1 MFSWQLQSIKNV
13 YFLFSSFSSL
23 GTWNK
28 GLKVDPTISF
38 RLSYMFIIPSLN
50 FSTDECT
57 IDQISNKVKDRSSG
71 KDHGPSTKALVV
83 FCHVSNPQRQVQ
95 WIPDC
100 YQSMC
105 WRYQTWFLHNLVPNL
120 LVTPMSSAKNGPLR
134 KNLKFFSEFIKRPG
148 SKMTFRIA
156 RIFMIFLIQQSI
168 SESRRSS
175 NFFINTGWG
184 CTIIAKGWNLPL

>member
-83 FCHVSNPQRQVQ
+83 FGHVSNPQRYNESQTSTSQCVGNTKHGSSIIWCQ
-95 WIPDC
+95 IP
-100 YQSMC
+100 
-105 WRYQTWFLHNLVPNL
+105 WW
-120 LVTPMSSAKNGPLR
+120 TPMSST
-134 KNLKFFSEFIKRPG
+134 EW
-148 SKMTFRIA
+148 
-156 RIFMIFLIQQSI
+156 SI
-168 SESRRSS
+168 EKES
-175 NFFINTGWG
+175 NTMLYS
-184 CTIIAKGWNLPL
+184 TSLDTDILTLVL